1 MPSDKHSLANLS
13 RRAVLAASGT
23 AILAATTAA
32 AEQRSGPPA
41 HEKGPRVF
49 LDYDQTELDA
59 AYLQSAYEPN
69 LDQVHKRWISNSD
82 LARTRIGEPQRIAYG
97 PKDIERLDVYRTRA
111 ANAPVFIFIHG
122 GAWRAGSA
130 RAYGAIA
137 ETFINAGAHCVLPD
151 FSWVQDTG
159 GDLMPIA
166 DQVRRAVAH
175 VYRNADNIGADRNR
189 IYVAGQSSG
198 GHLAG
203 VVLTTDWEK
212 AYQLPATLIKG
223 GMCISGMYDLA
234 PVRLSARSSYVKFTD
249 EMVEALSS
257 QRHIDQLH
265 APLIVAYGSYET
277 PEFQRQNREFA
288 AAIKNAGKPVRLIV
302 AENYSHLE
310 LPETLQNPYGI
321 LGLAALEQMGLT
333 AKT

>member
-1 MPSDKHSLANLS
+1 MSRNQRSITT
-13 RRAVLAASGT
+13 RRAVLAGAGATFFSLPMAS
-23 AILAATTAA
+23 
-32 AEQRSGPPA
+32 AEQRSGPPS
-41 HEKGPRVF
+41 HEKGPRVY
-49 LDYDQTELDA
+49 LDYDQIELDA
-59 AYLQSAYEPN
+59 AYDQSVYEPN
-69 LDQVHKRWISNSD
+69 LDQVRRRWVSNSD
-82 LARTRIGEPQRIAYG
+82 LVRARIGEPQRIAYG
-97 PKDIERLDVYRTRA
+97 AAEIEKLDVYRTRV
-111 ANAPVFIFIHG
+111 ANAPIFIFIHG

-137 ETFINAGAHCVLPD
+137 ETFVNAGAHYVVPD
-151 FSWVQDTG
+151 FSWVQDTS

-166 DQVRRAVAH
+166 DQVRRAVAY
-175 VYRNADNIGADRNR
+175 VYRNAESIGGDRNR
-189 IYVAGQSSG
+189 IFVAGQSSG

-212 AYQLPATLIKG
+212 DFQLPATMIKG

-249 EMVEALSS
+249 ETVEALSS
-257 QRHIDQLH
+257 QRHLDKLH
-265 APLIVAYGSYET
+265 ASLIVAYGTYET

-288 AAIKNAGKPVRLIV
+288 AAVKNAGKPVQLIV